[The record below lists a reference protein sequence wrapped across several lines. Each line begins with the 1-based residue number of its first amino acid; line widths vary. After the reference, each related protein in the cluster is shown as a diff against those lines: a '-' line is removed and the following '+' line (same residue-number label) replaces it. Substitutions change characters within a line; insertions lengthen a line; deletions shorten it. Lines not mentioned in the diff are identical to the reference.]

1 MPYVTCDGA
10 NIFVDVAGEG
20 PPLLLLHGLGMSHEQ
35 WNPQWAAFADG
46 HQSFR
51 IDLRAH
57 GRSATTPHGY
67 THAAQARDVR
77 RVMVQIGMDRHN
89 PGFLVAHAL
98 TADAALQA
106 ALDEPRALRG
116 VVVVTPAPWGHQWSE
131 DWLSLWLSMRAAARA
146 GRVDE
151 AFERLR
157 ADRIFDGIRAR
168 PDMLE
173 QVRSMHGACSGAH
186 LIEEERDTGTPTLQ
200 RLADCKVPLLVL
212 SAARDREDF
221 RQAARAIASIAPRV
235 AVFEFAD
242 AAHFP
247 NLETPAAFTAKVLE
261 FIGEHS

>member
-10 NIFVDVAGEG
+10 NIFVEVAGEG
-20 PPLLLLHGLGMSHEQ
+20 TPLLLLHGLGMSHEQ
-35 WNPQWAAFADG
+35 WHPQWAAFADG
-46 HQSFR
+46 RHAFR

-67 THAAQARDVR
+67 THAAQARDVQ

-98 TADAALQA
+98 AADAALQA

-157 ADRIFDGIRAR
+157 ADRIFDGVRAH
-168 PDMLE
+168 PDLLE
-173 QVRSMHGACSGAH
+173 KVRRMHAACSGAH
-186 LIEEERDTGTPTLQ
+186 LTEDERDEGTPTLQ
-200 RLADCKVPLLVL
+200 RLENCKVPLLAL

-221 RQAARAIASIAPRV
+221 RQAARAIASIAPR
-235 AVFEFAD
+235 ADVFEFAD

-247 NLETPAAFTAKVLE
+247 NLETPAAFTTRVLE
-261 FIGEHS
+261 FFAAHS